1 MPRRAIPEDA
11 ESKVLR
17 EIEAEDEDFLNRAAL
32 EAGPPAESRR
42 LSERDEDDIWALE
55 DSRVGDVNQLAQR
68 LMLEGL
74 PPEEAQ
80 QLMLITSQT
89 DQQRQAEWLQ
99 VLGQPTQSAEVA
111 DMLARAIRYPWRWS
125 LLEDIDEPSQMV
137 ATANRLDRRFQKRMT
152 GAQQAEAEAAPQMMM
167 PTPMQPPVAMPA
179 MPQPAAAPMPAPMP
193 PQMGV

>member
-1 MPRRAIPEDA
+1 MPRRAPDETAEDRA
-11 ESKVLR
+11 IR
-17 EIEAEDEDFLNRAAL
+17 EVEAEDEDFLNRAAL
-32 EAGPPAESRR
+32 EAGPPADSRK
-42 LSERDEDDIWALE
+42 LSERDEDDIWAIE
-55 DSRVGDVNQLAQR
+55 DPHVQDVNQLAQR

-125 LLEDIDEPSQMV
+125 LLEDLDEPSEQV
-137 ATANRLDRRFQKRMT
+137 RKANTLDRRFQKRMT
-152 GAQQAEAEAAPQMMM
+152 GAQQAEAEAAPPMPMM
-167 PTPMQPPVAMPA
+167 PTPMQPPAAM
-179 MPQPAAAPMPAPMP
+179 PAAAPMPPPMP